1 MANRSMTS
9 TSSAPRG
16 DDEVAVA
23 LLADLDTFPG
33 ATSADLTAIVA
44 AGRVVSVPQGWSLIW
59 DRTPADKAYVILD
72 GTVEVRRDGEV
83 VATLTA
89 GDVIGEVAILRRQL
103 RSANVTATTPLTVLH
118 LGRETVERLYAEV
131 PAVRDA
137 LTASVEAHS

>member
-44 AGRVVSVPQGWSLIW
+44 SGRVVSVPQGWSLIW

-118 LGRETVERLYAEV
+118 FGRETVERLYTEV

>member
-1 MANRSMTS
+1 MTS

-23 LLADLDTFPG
+23 LLADLGTFPG
-33 ATSADLTAIVA
+33 ATRADLAAIVA
-44 AGRVVSVPQGWSLIW
+44 AGYVVSVPQGWSLIW

-72 GTVEVRRDGEV
+72 GTVEVRRDDEV

-89 GDVIGEVAILRRQL
+89 GQVIGEVAILRRQL
-103 RSANVTATTPLTVLH
+103 RSATVTATTQLTVLH
-118 LGRETVERLYAEV
+118 FGRETVERLYAEV

-137 LTASVEAHS
+137 LVASAEAHS